1 VTPSNVHSR
10 TSHVIYYS
18 ETHQVQTGV
27 IEQAAPM
34 LKPHDA
40 QELNAEVFVPA
51 AQQAEERDRVLQAI
65 KLYNLAGEYTTVV
78 SSLAIALGT
87 TLAAPGGGE
96 RPRSLEAAA
105 IIIRHY
111 ERMGRA
117 PGRVRDAAV
126 TRERGA

>member
-1 VTPSNVHSR
+1 MDFVCLFSLPYT
-10 TSHVIYYS
+10 T

-34 LKPHDA
+34 LKLHDA

-51 AQQAEERDRVLQAI
+51 ARQAEESDCVLQAI
-65 KLYNLAGEYTTVV
+65 NLYNLVGEYTTVV
-78 SSLAIALGT
+78 SSFAIALGT

-96 RPRSLEAAA
+96 QARSLEAAA

-117 PGRVRDAAV
+117 PGRVRDAAA